1 MRVALCREG
10 SLPKSVSYSISL
22 LLSILSILSI
32 QFLCFPLPC
41 RAFLCLALL
50 CTFLL
55 FISPVD
61 RGSCVLDS
69 CYDTA
74 QHSTASCTLDNPTR
88 CLGLRI
94 NNWTSDFSALL
105 CSTLLCC
112 AFLCCALVCSGTVTV
127 TITVSDSVK
136 HTASSSSLPYCIS
149 KTFSQCFCQQSD
161 RPLCASRRYFESDI
175 T

>member
-1 MRVALCREG
+1 MEG
-10 SLPKSVSYSISL
+10 GELTEECVIQYLITAIYSIY
-22 LLSILSILSI
+22 SIYSIHSI
-32 QFLCFPLPC
+32 PIPCFPFPC

-88 CLGLRI
+88 CLVLRI

-105 CSTLLCC
+105 YL